1 MNDVFE
7 KKHIFNLLLLHYY
20 IIKCNKFITTMN
32 LIYIALFVH
41 TVRCI
46 QIDVQFEVISFD
58 IKLETQKREYKFR
71 TLTTLADGQHS
82 NHTNITFEKL
92 FRNAEKINKTNQ
104 NLQSLAG
111 IAEKASGGCAEWYEE
126 STYLGNINN
135 NFQFVYNTEN
145 LK

>member
-1 MNDVFE
+1 MDDVFE

-71 TLTTLADGQHS
+71 TLTTLADGS
-82 NHTNITFEKL
+82 TVIIRIL
-92 FRNAEKINKTNQ
+92 RSRN
-104 NLQSLAG
+104 
-111 IAEKASGGCAEWYEE
+111 
-126 STYLGNINN
+126 YL
-135 NFQFVYNTEN
+135 EMR
-145 LK
+145 